1 MAALLQ
7 AGMLTRWLQDHHFG
21 HFPGDSVVKNP
32 PSNAGDMGSVPG
44 QGTKITHAVEQ
55 QPRRSPHA
63 LTTESVLSRAEDKR
77 SLRAADPGWPRN
89 KIKEG
94 KRSPLL

>member
-7 AGMLTRWLQDHHFG
+7 AGMLTRWLQDHYFG
-21 HFPGDSVVKNP
+21 HFPGYSVVKNP

-55 QPRRSPHA
+55 QPRRSPRA
-63 LTTESVLSRAEDKR
+63 LTTEPVLSRAEDKR